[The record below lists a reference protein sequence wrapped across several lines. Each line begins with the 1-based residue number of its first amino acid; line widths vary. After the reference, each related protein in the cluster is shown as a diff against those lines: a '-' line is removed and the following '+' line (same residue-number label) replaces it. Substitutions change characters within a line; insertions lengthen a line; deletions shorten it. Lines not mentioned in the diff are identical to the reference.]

1 MTAQS
6 RFLANGV
13 VFGGK
18 LREGEGSD
26 CPHLNCVRSQCVEL
40 ADSLNRFV
48 NFLTVFRSEA
58 SRVASPTKPEPK
70 AAHFL

>member
-18 LREGEGSD
+18 VTMIPTQAVVGVAEEEIAD
-26 CPHLNCVRSQCVEL
+26 FPH
-40 ADSLNRFV
+40 
-48 NFLTVFRSEA
+48 FRGM
-58 SRVASPTKPEPK
+58 RTDGVK
-70 AAHFL
+70 